1 MIDILE
7 QKLKI
12 SPETFAN
19 AVGDETVLLQIKR
32 GVYFGLD
39 PVGTQIWQGL
49 EKGQSPRLICDG
61 LAREFSMDIAEIE
74 QDARKF
80 LEDLKANEII
90 IVEDS

>member
-19 AVGDETVLLQIKR
+19 AIGDETVLLQIKR

-49 EKGQSPRLICDG
+49 EKGESLRLICDG
-61 LAREFSMDIAEIE
+61 LAREFSMDLSEIE